1 MTFFDFDNHTH
12 NSVGECTLTSYLKRA
27 PSWNIVEHKI
37 AMIVIQSILCPLGI
51 AINIIYL
58 KAYHSNS
65 RLQNPSNL
73 LLANLSLSNL
83 FYIAFALPLN
93 TVRHVMEI
101 MGTHVC
107 ILWDIQQCSYLY
119 LSGLSYMALLLIS
132 GERFVALFLPFRH
145 VQVCTVPKTKRTI
158 VIVWLS
164 CATLMGLLHVGAF
177 IFYSGVCIVIA
188 ITSVLIAV
196 IHWKIF
202 LEARKQRRNI
212 FAERLSI
219 SRNVP
224 GLVVCKSRR
233 AEKNVGCIIGF
244 MLVCSLPMVV
254 YLVYTLI
261 YGYTLF
267 LLYVVGSWGDLLL
280 FLNASGNPFVY
291 CVRNRCIRQAMW
303 NVFLRKN

>member
-1 MTFFDFDNHTH
+1 MAFFGFDNSTQ
-12 NSVGECTLTSYLKRA
+12 NALGECALTSYLKHA

-37 AMIVIQSILCPLGI
+37 AMIIIQSILCPLGI

-58 KAYHSNS
+58 KAYHSNQ

-73 LLANLSLSNL
+73 LLANLSLSSL
-83 FYIAFALPLN
+83 FYIAIALPLN

-101 MGTHVC
+101 MGTHEC
-107 ILWDIQQCSYLY
+107 ILWNIQQCSYLY

-145 VQVCTVPKTKRTI
+145 VELCTIPRTKRTI
-158 VIVWLS
+158 FIVWCLV
-164 CATLMGLLHVGAF
+164 AAVMGILHVGAF
-177 IFYSGVCIVIA
+177 IFYTGVCLVIA
-188 ITSVLIAV
+188 ITLFFIAV

-202 LEARKQRRNI
+202 LEATKQRRSI
-212 FAERLSI
+212 FTERLSI
-219 SRNVP
+219 SRNIP
-224 GLVVCKSRR
+224 GIVVCKSRK
-233 AEKNVGCIIGF
+233 AEKNVGCIVGF

-267 LLYVVGSWGDLLL
+267 ILYVVGSWSDLLL
-280 FLNASGNPFVY
+280 YVNASGNPFVY

-303 NVFLRKN
+303 NVFLNKN